1 MTNPAFDDLTDLY
14 EGMID
19 WPKRLAYEAPFF
31 RQLFEQA
38 KVKRLADVACGTG
51 RHADLF
57 RSWGLK
63 VQASDIS
70 PNMIRRAR
78 EMFGESEDLNW
89 KIQAFDQPVGPPGTF
104 DAVVCVGNS
113 LALSADEAATAI
125 ALRQMIDALRPG
137 GLVIIHV
144 LNVWK
149 LPPGPCVWQKVIRR
163 PGIQEESL
171 LLKGVHRCDDT
182 AFVEL
187 VVIDLAQHARIRSH
201 SVRFLGLKA
210 EILQEIARTSGA
222 DDVSFFGNHQHDPY
236 HSDTSSDLIMV
247 AKKSGKVPD
256 SSG

>member
-1 MTNPAFDDLTDLY
+1 MSSTPFDNLTDLY

-57 RSWGLK
+57 RTWGLK

-70 PNMIRRAR
+70 PSMIQRAR
-78 EMFGESEDLNW
+78 EMFGESEGLNW
-89 KIQAFDQPVGPPGTF
+89 KIQGFDQPVGLPGTF
-104 DAVVCVGNS
+104 DAAVCLGNS
-113 LALSADEAATAI
+113 LALSADEAAAAVT
-125 ALRQMIDALRPG
+125 LRQMIHALRPG

-149 LPPGPCVWQKVIRR
+149 LPPGPCVWQKLVRR
-163 PGIQEESL
+163 PEQSL
-171 LLKGVHRCDDT
+171 LLKGVHRCDDA

-187 VVIDLAQHARIRSH
+187 VVIDPAQLAPIRSH

-210 EILQEIARTSGA
+210 PFLHEIARASGA
-222 DDVSFFGNHQHDPY
+222 DEVTFFGNHQQEPY
-236 HSDTSSDLIMV
+236 HSDTSADLIMV
-247 AKKSGKVPD
+247 AKKSGTLPE
-256 SSG
+256 S